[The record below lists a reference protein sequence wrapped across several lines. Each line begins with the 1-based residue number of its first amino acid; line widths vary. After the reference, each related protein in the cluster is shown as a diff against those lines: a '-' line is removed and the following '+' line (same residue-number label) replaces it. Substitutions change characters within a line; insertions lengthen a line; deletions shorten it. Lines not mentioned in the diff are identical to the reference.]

1 MPCSIKAP
9 RLTSSTA
16 FSCCIRTWGQPQMPY
31 TPENEALHAGDAD
44 PHLDALQ
51 VMRAV
56 PKASRAL
63 LESASAIIAAAPSKF
78 KVCICLCARLSVLAL
93 LA

>member
-1 MPCSIKAP
+1 MF
-9 RLTSSTA
+9 RLQAAASGTSTEHA
-16 FSCCIRTWGQPQMPY
+16 VLYQ
-31 TPENEALHAGDAD
+31 EATHAESETDSS
-44 PHLDALQ
+44 HDALQ

-78 KVCICLCARLSVLAL
+78 KVSVSPSAKLCSRAL